1 MESLSSYLVFGA
13 LVVVVILLVWALI
26 LINQERHRKVTARS
40 RLANLRKKVEE
51 MPEATEEDRE
61 KKELLH
67 RELYLEYFDNI
78 LGEIEKIQIQLSKKT
93 QDAKKSKKESKKK

>member
-1 MESLSSYLVFGA
+1 MSGMESLSSYLVFGA

-40 RLANLRKKVEE
+40 RLAVLRKKVEE
-51 MPEATEEDRE
+51 LPEATEEEKE
-61 KKELLH
+61 KKETLH

-78 LGEIEKIQIQLSKKT
+78 LGEIEKIQNQLSKKV
-93 QDAKKSKKESKKK
+93 QESKKAKKK